1 MSKILRGVT
10 MIDLNSTQRSNDNLA
25 TSGNSANLKAE
36 IDDVKAVK
44 GTELAG
50 REAVDIEQVSK
61 QNEQIDKK
69 TLIAEVKQN
78 LEKLNSYIPV
88 TSTNLIFEFDEMGEP
103 PIIKVL
109 DKENDEVIR
118 EIPTEEFREV
128 AKALEE
134 FADKLSNRGLLFDR
148 TA

>member
-1 MSKILRGVT
+1 
-10 MIDLNSTQRSNDNLA
+10 MIDLNSTQRSNDNLT
-25 TSGNSANLKAE
+25 TSGSSVNLKAE
-36 IDDVKAVK
+36 IDDMKANK

-50 REAVDIEQVSK
+50 REAVDIEQVFN
-61 QNEQIDKK
+61 QNEQKDKK
-69 TLIAEVKQN
+69 DLITEVKQN

-88 TSTNLIFEFDEMGEP
+88 TSTNLIFEFDEKGDP

-134 FADKLSNRGLLFDR
+134 FADKLSNKGLLFDR

>member
-1 MSKILRGVT
+1 
-10 MIDLNSTQRSNDNLA
+10 MIDLNSTQRSNDNLT

-36 IDDVKAVK
+36 IDDIKANK

-50 REAVDIEQVSK
+50 REAVDIELVSK
-61 QNEQIDKK
+61 QNEQKDKK
-69 TLIAEVKQN
+69 DLIAEVKQN

-88 TSTNLIFEFDEMGEP
+88 TSTNLIFEFDEKGEP

-134 FADKLSNRGLLFDR
+134 FADKLSNKGLLFDR

>member
-1 MSKILRGVT
+1 
-10 MIDLNSTQRSNDNLA
+10 MINLNSTQRSNDNLTA
-25 TSGNSANLKAE
+25 GGNSANLKAE
-36 IDDVKAVK
+36 IDDIKANK
-44 GTELAG
+44 GTEIAG
-50 REAVDIEQVSK
+50 REPVDIEQVSK
-61 QNEQIDKK
+61 RNEQKDKND
-69 TLIAEVKQN
+69 LIAEVKQN

-88 TSTNLIFEFDEMGEP
+88 TSTNLIFEFDEKGDP

-134 FADKLSNRGLLFDR
+134 FADKLSNKGLLFDR

>member
-1 MSKILRGVT
+1 

-36 IDDVKAVK
+36 IDDIKANK

-50 REAVDIEQVSK
+50 REGVDIELVSK
-61 QNEQIDKK
+61 QNEQKDKK
-69 TLIAEVKQN
+69 DLIAEVKQN

-88 TSTNLIFEFDEMGEP
+88 TSTNLIFEFDEKGDP

-134 FADKLSNRGLLFDR
+134 FADKLSNKGLLFDR

>member
-1 MSKILRGVT
+1 
-10 MIDLNSTQRSNDNLA
+10 MIDLNSTQRSNDNLTA
-25 TSGNSANLKAE
+25 GGNSANLKAE
-36 IDDVKAVK
+36 IDDIKANK
-44 GTELAG
+44 GTEIAG
-50 REAVDIEQVSK
+50 REPVDIEQVSK
-61 QNEQIDKK
+61 RNEQKDKND
-69 TLIAEVKQN
+69 LIAEVKQN

-88 TSTNLIFEFDEMGEP
+88 TSTNLIFEFDEEGDP

-134 FADKLSNRGLLFDR
+134 FADKLSNKGLLFDR

>member
-1 MSKILRGVT
+1 

-36 IDDVKAVK
+36 IDDIKANK

-50 REAVDIEQVSK
+50 REAVDIELVSK
-61 QNEQIDKK
+61 QNEQKDKK
-69 TLIAEVKQN
+69 DLIAEVKQN

-88 TSTNLIFEFDEMGEP
+88 TSTNLIFEFDEKGDP

-128 AKALEE
+128 AKA
-134 FADKLSNRGLLFDR
+134 
-148 TA
+148 

>member
-1 MSKILRGVT
+1 
-10 MIDLNSTQRSNDNLA
+10 MIDLNSTQRSNDNLTA
-25 TSGNSANLKAE
+25 GGNSANLKAE
-36 IDDVKAVK
+36 IDDIRANK
-44 GTELAG
+44 GTEIAG
-50 REAVDIEQVSK
+50 REPVDIEQVSK
-61 QNEQIDKK
+61 RNEQKDKND
-69 TLIAEVKQN
+69 LIAEVKQN

-88 TSTNLIFEFDEMGEP
+88 TSTNLIFEFDEKGDP

-134 FADKLSNRGLLFDR
+134 FADKLSNKGLLFDR

>member
-1 MSKILRGVT
+1 
-10 MIDLNSTQRSNDNLA
+10 MIDLNSTQRSNDNLT

-36 IDDVKAVK
+36 IDDIKANK

-50 REAVDIEQVSK
+50 REAVDIELVSK
-61 QNEQIDKK
+61 QNEQKDKK
-69 TLIAEVKQN
+69 VLIAEVKQN

-88 TSTNLIFEFDEMGEP
+88 TSTNLIFEFDEKGDP

-134 FADKLSNRGLLFDR
+134 FADKLSNKGLLFDR

>member
-1 MSKILRGVT
+1 
-10 MIDLNSTQRSNDNLA
+10 MIDLNSTQRSNDNLD

-36 IDDVKAVK
+36 IDDIKANK

-50 REAVDIEQVSK
+50 REAVDIELVSK
-61 QNEQIDKK
+61 QNEQKDKK
-69 TLIAEVKQN
+69 DLIAEVKQN

-88 TSTNLIFEFDEMGEP
+88 TSTNLIFEFDEKGEP

-134 FADKLSNRGLLFDR
+134 FADKLSNKGLLFDR